1 MTSDS
6 CVDPSVVSND
16 GTGARLKTKV
26 TTASARVGASARRHR
41 AVPRPTGNVWTA
53 PTTDVRRPRAFFDSH
68 PFIVTH
74 PSIGII
80 ASTSRVDST
89 RRAARGNDGARAR
102 SLALAFS
109 SPRRLSSRG
118 FRASRSSVPSR
129 SPSVLVPVPRRHPCR
144 PPTASSSPASPS
156 RRVPGARVVVASR
169 DSFRFVSRAS
179 TRCSHLRVMT
189 HQ

>member
-26 TTASARVGASARRHR
+26 TTASARVGASASSGPATDRERMDRTH
-41 AVPRPTGNVWTA
+41 
-53 PTTDVRRPRAFFDSH
+53 TDVRRPRAFFDSH

-129 SPSVLVPVPRRHPCR
+129 SPSVLVPVPRHHPCR

-169 DSFRFVSRAS
+169 SPFRFVSRAS
-179 TRCSHLRVMT
+179 TRCSHVRVMT

>member
-16 GTGARLKTKV
+16 GMGASSGPATGTRGPRQSRRAAYAR
-26 TTASARVGASARRHR
+26 TAS
-41 AVPRPTGNVWTA
+41 
-53 PTTDVRRPRAFFDSH
+53 TTDERRPRAFFDRH
-68 PFIVTH
+68 LCAVTH

-189 HQ
+189 QQ